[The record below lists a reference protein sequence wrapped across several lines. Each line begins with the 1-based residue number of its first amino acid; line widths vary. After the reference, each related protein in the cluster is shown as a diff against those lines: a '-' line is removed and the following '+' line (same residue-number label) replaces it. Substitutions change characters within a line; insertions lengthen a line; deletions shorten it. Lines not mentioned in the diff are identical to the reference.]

1 MAIWR
6 MLPLTVKSLYLQDS
20 EGRKK
25 KKRTNMKDKDG
36 EEIYHRNSL
45 QQGPKENVER
55 VKKGW
60 KKGNG
65 LTK

>member
-1 MAIWR
+1 
-6 MLPLTVKSLYLQDS
+6 MLPLTVKSCICRSQKGG
-20 EGRKK
+20 EKK

-45 QQGPKENVER
+45 QWGPKENVEH

-60 KKGNG
+60 KRID
-65 LTK
+65 